1 MKRWFPVTAIV
12 LGVLF
17 SPLAEAGENGAR
29 LGIFAGFE
37 LGKHNL
43 SDVQARF
50 GPAQIRHVGDAGE
63 SEYSICYRHPSGS
76 IRFAS
81 GELGGPD
88 HQLLT
93 FRLSKQAPPQS
104 CATWPSTIPLTLGFS
119 NIRVGMSRSEYTKA
133 LAHAVTWVGTKGT
146 AAFQSAHQIGG
157 TTLDVVVTIEGT
169 FNSAGR
175 LQSVAVFRT
184 ETN

>member
-1 MKRWFPVTAIV
+1 MKRWSTVTAVV

-17 SPLAEAGENGAR
+17 IPLVKAGEDGAR
-29 LGIFAGFE
+29 LGTVAGFE

-50 GPAQIRHVGDAGE
+50 GPAQIRHVGDAGD

-88 HQLLT
+88 HQLLA
-93 FRLSKQAPPQS
+93 FRLSKRAPPQS
-104 CATWPSTIPLTLGFS
+104 CATWPSTIPLKFGFS
-119 NIRVGMSRSEYTKA
+119 NIRLGMSRSEYNRA
-133 LAHAVTWVGTKGT
+133 LARAVTWADTKGT
-146 AAFQSAHQIGG
+146 ASFQSARQIGG
-157 TTLDVVVTIEGT
+157 TTFDVVVTIEGA